1 MNHKVNIGIRIA
13 IDEIPNESSG
23 GAFNAVNSVNSQL
36 RKVISDNDSIVLLQ
50 DYLPRP
56 FLKKTKNLI
65 EKLVTF
71 IRTTNIY
78 WKFYENKGGE
88 VTKRHQ

>member
-56 FLKKTKNLI
+56 FLKKQKT
-65 EKLVTF
+65 
-71 IRTTNIY
+71 
-78 WKFYENKGGE
+78 
-88 VTKRHQ
+88 